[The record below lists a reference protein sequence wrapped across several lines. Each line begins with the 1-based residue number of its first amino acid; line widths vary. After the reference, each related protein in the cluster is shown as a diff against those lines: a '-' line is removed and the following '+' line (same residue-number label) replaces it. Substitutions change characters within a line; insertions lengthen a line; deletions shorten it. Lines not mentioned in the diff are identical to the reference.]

1 MVRPCSTAM
10 SKNYRRV
17 DSRKDQER
25 WRFFFWV
32 SCAVERGAWVTFNCL
47 LMIVLFKMNLTAGI
61 LFWSFKS
68 YGMSPEVHSANRND
82 PWLSDLYPFRRH
94 LQTWAVP
101 GLASEKMD
109 ILNMSNSIITWFI
122 LVQLVFCDRGLV
134 SQQFLIG
141 RVWSIRH
148 LYHWQ
153 DLEHQMISNVYMAGS
168 DFLVTRNACC
178 VTVNTY
184 DICCCY

>member
-1 MVRPCSTAM
+1 MFCICVSLPIRIDNIYIIIYIWLYVYFRPFWHECKKLINGAMVRPCSTAM

-101 GLASEKMD
+101 GLASEK
-109 ILNMSNSIITWFI
+109 NGHSE
-122 LVQLVFCDRGLV
+122 
-134 SQQFLIG
+134 
-141 RVWSIRH
+141 
-148 LYHWQ
+148 Y
-153 DLEHQMISNVYMAGS
+153 E
-168 DFLVTRNACC
+168 
-178 VTVNTY
+178 
-184 DICCCY
+184 